1 MSGFTTDSGTTF
13 AQHQHPHASPNNKV
27 AAACARQIERENLL
41 GHVHITVVDDPMD
54 VDTSDKEDD
63 DAAPPPPRKKT
74 GPPPSTGQGKRRQQ
88 ARQRNKEREDR
99 AAQDLLN
106 EQESSVHEPNPGN
119 PNGEVGG
126 TFQMDGRQVL
136 GMDGAIAQVLAF
148 RIEFG
153 GETDLKTK
161 AKLLDEDMEKR
172 GIDVV
177 KKNPKSFAKGKTP
190 KRKMTSSSSSS
201 SSSGGAPVDEV
212 EEMDESVRAGCKM
225 HQHVIWLTKNHKQL
239 NDPKHR
245 EEFRNGTLWNRLYWI
260 AQSTSSVLTCFLL
273 QFRSSFVVFDTNI
286 DLGSFSPVGILPE
299 VGRQRRT
306 KDFKRT

>member
-1 MSGFTTDSGTTF
+1 MSTTATGSGTTF
-13 AQHQHPHASPNNKV
+13 AQHQHPHASPNNNNV
-27 AAACARQIERENLL
+27 AAACARQVQRENLL
-41 GHVHITVVDDPMD
+41 GHVHIIVEDPMD
-54 VDTSDKEDD
+54 VETSDNDND
-63 DAAPPPPRKKT
+63 GVVAPQARNKP
-74 GPPPSTGQGKRRQQ
+74 GPPSSTGQNKRRQQ
-88 ARQRNKEREDR
+88 ARKKNKLRDER
-99 AAQDLLN
+99 AARDLLH

-126 TFQMDGRQVL
+126 AFQMNGRQVL
-136 GMDGAIAQVLAF
+136 GADGAIAQVLAF

-177 KKNPKSFAKGKTP
+177 KKNPKSTAKGTTP
-190 KRKMTSSSSSS
+190 KRKKSSSSSSS

-239 NDPKHR
+239 NNPKHR

-260 AQSTSSVLTCFLL
+260 AQSTSSVLTCYLL

-286 DLGSFSPVGILPE
+286 DLGRVSPVSILPE
-299 VGRQRRT
+299 MGRQRRT